1 MKILMATMGLD
12 IGGAETHIVELA
24 KELKAEGH
32 DVAIASNGG
41 VYVPEIKAAGIRHY
55 SVPMHRRDAGC
66 MLRSRK
72 LLKEI
77 IRTERPDVVH
87 AHARIPA
94 FLCGTLQRTMKF
106 PFVTTAH
113 WVFTTKGGLRY
124 LTNWGQRTVAVS
136 DDIKAYLIR
145 EYGVPEE
152 HISVTINGIDTEKF
166 SPQTSGQ
173 SVVEEFGLDR
183 SRPVVSYVSRMDED
197 RALVARQLIQI
208 AEELDR
214 AVRML
219 ATARTI
225 DIYGVENSCTPAGDL
240 LTKLTYLGLCC
251 RMNTDAYLQQIG
263 AAHLGV
269 ADVAVAFSHSGC
281 SMDTVKALKLA
292 QKAGAGTIAI
302 TSRKNPLLA
311 RYADVCLCTGGEEAV
326 IYGTAI
332 FSRIPD
338 LAVVDLL
345 YMGIIQSDYERFSR
359 SLDKSGAVIA
369 DRGYPEE

>member
-32 DVAIASNGG
+32 DIVVASNGG
-41 VYVPEIKAAGIRHY
+41 VYVPEIVAAGIRHY
-55 SVPMHRRDAGC
+55 QVPMHRRDAGC

-183 SRPVVSYVSRMDED
+183 SRPNSSTTDWPEVCGENFSVSMPLMVTEMCSSGTPYSR
-197 RALVARQLIQI
+197 I
-208 AEELDR
+208 
-214 AVRML
+214 
-219 ATARTI
+219 
-225 DIYGVENSCTPAGDL
+225 
-240 LTKLTYLGLCC
+240 
-251 RMNTDAYLQQIG
+251 
-263 AAHLGV
+263 
-269 ADVAVAFSHSGC
+269 
-281 SMDTVKALKLA
+281 
-292 QKAGAGTIAI
+292 
-302 TSRKNPLLA
+302 
-311 RYADVCLCTGGEEAV
+311 RYALMSSE
-326 IYGTAI
+326 TATV
-332 FSRIPD
+332 RCPQ
-338 LAVVDLL
+338 LV
-345 YMGIIQSDYERFSR
+345 R
-359 SLDKSGAVIA
+359 
-369 DRGYPEE
+369 